1 METNVNAKS
10 TNPAGHN
17 LDFSVLMS
25 VYRNDNPQLLKKAV
39 ESCFSNTVKPL
50 VLLLVVDGPI
60 TNQLE
65 RKISNLESKYPVSI
79 VRLPKNVGL
88 AEALNVGLKHVRT
101 EWVARADSDDINMPI
116 RFETQLQVLSD
127 NDYNL
132 DIIGSSIIEVD
143 SKGSKVAKRRTP
155 STHQEILNFSKKR
168 NPFNH
173 MTIMYRKSKVIAC
186 GGYPNIY
193 LKEDYALWATML
205 VNNARAIN
213 IETPLVTATAGKDMF
228 RRRGGIKYAL
238 AEVKLQKHLVNLGLK
253 PILSGAFD
261 GFLRAAVFLMP
272 AKIRELIYLTF
283 LRNSSHSPSETS

>member
-1 METNVNAKS
+1 METNVNSKS
-10 TNPAGHN
+10 TSSTGHN
-17 LDFSVLMS
+17 FEFSVLMS
-25 VYRNDNPQLLKKAV
+25 VYRNDNPQLLTKAV

-50 VLLLVVDGPI
+50 ILLLVVDGPI
-60 TNQLE
+60 TAQLE
-65 RKISNLESKYPVSI
+65 QQVSNLESKYPLSI

-88 AEALNVGLKHVRT
+88 AEALNVGLKNVQT
-101 EWVARADSDDINMPI
+101 EWVARADSDDINLPF
-116 RFETQLQVLSD
+116 RFETQLQVLFD

-143 SKGSKVAKRRTP
+143 SKGSKVATRRTP
-155 STHQEILNFSKKR
+155 NTQQEILNFSKKR

-173 MTIMYRKSKVIAC
+173 MTIMYRKSKVMAC

-205 VNNARAIN
+205 VNNARAFN

-228 RRRGGIKYAL
+228 RRRGGMKYAL

-253 PILSGAFD
+253 SMLSGVFD
-261 GFLRAAVFLMP
+261 GFMRAAVFLMP
-272 AKIRELIYLTF
+272 AKLRELIYLTF
-283 LRNSSHSPSETS
+283 LRNSSQSPSEIS